1 MLLNSETYINF
12 MHVIM
17 HLKMNPI
24 ISREAHAC
32 MKYFVPQST
41 TQFANDEIIIFCLD
55 TFEPC
60 VI

>member
-1 MLLNSETYINF
+1 
-12 MHVIM
+12 
-17 HLKMNPI
+17 
-24 ISREAHAC
+24 
-32 MKYFVPQST
+32 MKYIVPQST